1 MKFLCP
7 SIAPSDSV
15 TPLNL
20 SSSDMRR
27 LAKLAK
33 ANQSSLT
40 CAAKPPPGLQR
51 QVSGASSTKS
61 EPILQR
67 QGSLMS
73 HLGSSMRRRMSS
85 AGGVMAREE
94 GRAARV
100 YTISLLLL
108 LLTWTPFYTAHCVQV
123 LSKVYGIILSSQKV
137 FCCPPE

>member
-1 MKFLCP
+1 M
-7 SIAPSDSV
+7 

-27 LAKLAK
+27 LAKIAK
-33 ANQSSLT
+33 ANKENSLGSSVNY
-40 CAAKPPPGLQR
+40 AAKPPTGLTR

-85 AGGVMAREE
+85 AGVVMAREE

-108 LLTWTPFYTAHCVQV
+108 LLTWTPFYIAHCVQV
-123 LSKVYGIILSSQKV
+123 SYLTGSFTITVRK
-137 FCCPPE
+137 

>member
-1 MKFLCP
+1 
-7 SIAPSDSV
+7 
-15 TPLNL
+15 
-20 SSSDMRR
+20 MRR
-27 LAKLAK
+27 LAKIAK
-33 ANQSSLT
+33 ANKENSLGSSANYAT
-40 CAAKPPPGLQR
+40 KPPTGLTR

-85 AGGVMAREE
+85 AGVVMAREE

-108 LLTWTPFYTAHCVQV
+108 LLTWTPFYIAHCV
-123 LSKVYGIILSSQKV
+123 KV
-137 FCCPPE
+137 

>member
-1 MKFLCP
+1 MISFMN

-15 TPLNL
+15 NPLHL

-27 LAKLAK
+27 LAKIAK
-33 ANQSSLT
+33 ANQSSLVCPAS
-40 CAAKPPPGLQR
+40 CAAKPPSGLAR

-61 EPILQR
+61 EPTLQR

-123 LSKVYGIILSSQKV
+123 
-137 FCCPPE
+137 

>member
-1 MKFLCP
+1 
-7 SIAPSDSV
+7 
-15 TPLNL
+15 
-20 SSSDMRR
+20 MRR
-27 LAKLAK
+27 LAKIAK

-40 CAAKPPPGLQR
+40 CAAKPPTGLQR
-51 QVSGASSTKS
+51 QGSGASSTKS

-123 LSKVYGIILSSQKV
+123 VTEVQNRILSSQGAFVLPQGSRKLILSRKRQK
-137 FCCPPE
+137 

>member
-1 MKFLCP
+1 M
-7 SIAPSDSV
+7 

-27 LAKLAK
+27 LAKIAK
-33 ANQSSLT
+33 ANQSALGP
-40 CAAKPPPGLQR
+40 CAAKPPTGLTR

-108 LLTWTPFYTAHCVQV
+108 LLTWTPFYIGHCVQV
-123 LSKVYGIILSSQKV
+123 LCTVLITSVM
-137 FCCPPE
+137 CDM